1 MACCAVAIFI
11 LSQIY
16 VMIAAVREL
25 VFGKT
30 EAGRVQPAGAAAW
43 RRGDTPAVV
52 AGVSGRGWS
61 KVMRFSPAATTAAL
75 CAGGASFAVL
85 FALSRS
91 PAALLGAQLIC
102 RRLLP

>member
-1 MACCAVAIFI
+1 MVCCAVAIFI

-30 EAGRVQPAGAAAW
+30 ETGTAPPAGAAAW
-43 RRGDTPAVV
+43 RRGEVLAAARV
-52 AGVSGRGWS
+52 GGRGWS
-61 KVMRFSPAATTAAL
+61 KFMRFSPAAITAAF

-85 FALSRS
+85 FILSRS
-91 PAALLGAQLIC
+91 PAALLGAQVIC
-102 RRLLP
+102 RRFLP